1 VGIRI
6 PCGGGESMSNVFSQL
21 HPSLQDSLSDKG
33 WAATPIQEMS
43 IPEIIEGKDR
53 ILIAPTGSGKTLSA
67 VLPIIHRCLDENWEP
82 LAILYITPLRALNR
96 DIDRRLHDIAESVG
110 LKVGIRHGD
119 TTQSERTR
127 QTRKPPHILVTTP
140 ETFQLMFTGKN
151 LRKLLKSVRAVIIDE
166 VHDLA
171 ASERGWQLSI
181 GLSRLEAL
189 SGKKVQR
196 IGLSATVGNP
206 SEVSRWLSKDDGEPI
221 IATGQRTTQ
230 LVVDTSL
237 PLHEDEVGG
246 IELALPPRAH
256 ATFREMIEIIRE
268 SPPCLLFV
276 NSRNDAETI
285 ANRLQKMAPDV
296 NIGVHHGSL
305 ATQTRVEMED
315 QLRKGELS
323 GLVCTSSLELGIDV
337 GKISR
342 IIQIK
347 SPRSVDRMLQRVGR
361 ADHRLGGIGIG
372 NLLAWDCDEISES
385 AVIAEKAMMHELEPV
400 EWRKSPKSVVA
411 NQLVLM
417 AHSFGAFPIDE
428 ATEILTNT
436 SQFEDWTREKT
447 EALLAVLAD
456 GWILRTTSK
465 PEDLPWYRWPKVIYE
480 LAREQTTDIELPED
494 RPLFSVPEE
503 EIDHRLKQIKVKVPK
518 RFQNGWFSTA
528 GRTRQ
533 WVTNHLSMIPDK
545 QSYRV
550 RDSVTRKTIGSVDEA
565 FVLSLNDSGEDEDG
579 TTRRFV
585 IAGRTWMI
593 IDADP
598 EKSEL
603 LVVPV
608 SDQAKAPQWVGELP
622 PVPPDI
628 ARDIGRLRGLIAKE
642 FEIFTPEN
650 DTPNQVIDTTQIFNR
665 RGTSVADYPL
675 NDYALGMLCEEI
687 GNHVEKTGSLP
698 TDRRITIEER
708 NDALMVNSCHGSKI
722 NETLGHLILAMASTK
737 SGYWG
742 RLIVEPTRIGLQASQ
757 VKAEDIVGWLKNTP
771 PEALEGI
778 LSVTLPNSRQV
789 RWRFAQVAK
798 TFGILRHGID
808 PRKINLQGLL
818 KKYRGTIVM
827 EEVLEKLFFE
837 RMDLEGA
844 KDVLRAIQSD
854 LIEIELTPSGPLGIS
869 RRSSKDLLLP
879 NWDNAAV
886 REKLK
891 LRLTNERAV
900 LCCLKCKSKR
910 RFRVA
915 KYPELKDAKICL
927 RCKGRML
934 ACSREGMEKMLQSW
948 VESDD
953 EGDQGRM
960 MKNAEL
966 VQNRG
971 YEGILCLMARGIG
984 EATAQRILKKIPRNN
999 IDNLLKAIHN
1009 AEIEYARTR
1018 RFWG

>member
-1 VGIRI
+1 MGIRI
-6 PCGGGESMSNVFSQL
+6 AYRGGESMSNVFSHL
-21 HPSLQDSLSDKG
+21 HPNLQLSLEGKG
-33 WAATPIQEMS
+33 WTATPIQEMS
-43 IPEIIEGKDR
+43 IPEIIKGKDR
-53 ILIAPTGSGKTLSA
+53 LLIAPTGSGKTLSA

-96 DIDRRLHDIAESVG
+96 DIDRRLNDIAESVG

-151 LRKLLKSVRAVIIDE
+151 LRELLKSVRAVIIDE

-181 GLSRLEAL
+181 GISRLEAL
-189 SGKKVQR
+189 SGRKVQR

-206 SEVSRWLSKDDGEPI
+206 SEVSRWLSSNGEPI

-230 LVVDTSL
+230 LIVDTSL
-237 PLHEDEVGG
+237 PLHEDEIGG
-246 IELALPPRAH
+246 MELALPPRAH
-256 ATFREMIEIIRE
+256 ATFRSMIDIIRE

-296 NIGVHHGSL
+296 KIGVHHGSL

-385 AVIAEKAMMHELEPV
+385 AVIAEKAMEHELEPV

-411 NQLVLM
+411 NQLVMM
-417 AHSFGAFPIDE
+417 AHSFGAYSIDE

-436 SQFEDWTREKT
+436 LQFEDWTREKT
-447 EALLAVLAD
+447 EAILTVLSD
-456 GWILRTTSK
+456 GWILRFTSK
-465 PEDLPWYRWPKVIYE
+465 PEELPWYRWPKTVYE
-480 LAREQTTDIELPED
+480 LAREQTKDIELPED
-494 RPLFSVPEE
+494 RPLFSIPDE
-503 EIDHRLKQIKVKVPK
+503 EIDARLKQIKVKVPK
-518 RFQNGWFSTA
+518 KYEKGWFSTA

-642 FEIFTPEN
+642 FEIFSPEN
-650 DTPNQVIDTTQIFNR
+650 DGFNEIIDVTQIFNR
-665 RGTSVADYPL
+665 RETNVSDYPL
-675 NDYALGMLCEEI
+675 NDYALGMLSEEI

-698 TDRRITIEER
+698 TDRIMTIEER
-708 NDALMVNSCHGSKI
+708 KDALIVNSCHGSKI

-757 VKAEDIVGWLKNTP
+757 VKAEDIIGWLKNTP
-771 PEALEGI
+771 PDALEGI

-798 TFGILRHGID
+798 TFGILRHGVD

-844 KDVLRAIQSD
+844 KDVLRAIQSG
-854 LIEIELTPSGPLGIS
+854 LIVIELTPSGPLGIS
-869 RRSSKDLLLP
+869 RRSSRDLLLP

-915 KYPELKDAKICL
+915 KYPELTDGKTCL
-927 RCKGRML
+927 KCKGRML
-934 ACSREGMEKMLQSW
+934 ACSREGMEKMLETW
-948 VESDD
+948 VNSED
-953 EGDQGRM
+953 EGDQVRM

-971 YEGILCLMARGIG
+971 YEGILCLMARGVG
-984 EATAQRILKKIPRNN
+984 EATAQRILKKVPRNKV
-999 IDNLLKAIHN
+999 DTLLKAIHN

>member
-1 VGIRI
+1 
-6 PCGGGESMSNVFSQL
+6 MSNIFSLL
-21 HPSLQDSLSDKG
+21 HPKLHDCLDERG
-33 WAATPIQEMS
+33 WNATPIQERS
-43 IPEIIEGKDR
+43 IPDIIMGKDR
-53 ILIAPTGSGKTLSA
+53 LLIAPTGSGKTLSA
-67 VLPIIHRCLDENWEP
+67 VLPIVHRCLEENWEP
-82 LAILYITPLRALNR
+82 LAVLYITPLRALNR
-96 DIDRRLHDIAESVG
+96 DIDRRLNEIAESVG

-151 LRKLLKSVRAVIIDE
+151 LRKLLKAVRAVIIDE

-189 SGKKVQR
+189 SGRKVQR

-206 SEVSRWLSKDDGEPI
+206 EDVSKWLSGNNGEPI
-221 IATGQRTTQ
+221 IATGQRTTE
-230 LVVDTSL
+230 LIVDTSL
-237 PLHEDEVGG
+237 PQAEDEVGG
-246 IELALPPRAH
+246 IELSLPPRAH
-256 ATFREMIEIIRE
+256 ATFREMVEIIRQ

-296 NIGVHHGSL
+296 KIGVHHGSL

-315 QLRKGELS
+315 QLRTGELS

-372 NLLAWDCDEISES
+372 NILAWDCDEISES
-385 AVIAEKAMMHELEPV
+385 AVIAERAMKQEIEPV
-400 EWRKSPKSVVA
+400 EWRNSPKAVVA

-428 ATEILTNT
+428 ATEIISNT
-436 SQFEDWTREKT
+436 SQFKDWTREKT
-447 EALLAVLAD
+447 ESILTVLSD
-456 GWILRTTSK
+456 GWILRFTSN
-465 PEDLPWYRWPKVIYE
+465 PEELPWYRWPKSVYD
-480 LAREQTTDIELPED
+480 LARLETKKQVLPDE
-494 RPLFSVPEE
+494 RPLFSIPDE
-503 EIDHRLKQIKVKVPK
+503 EISDELKKIKVKVPK
-518 RFQNGWFSTA
+518 RFEKGWFSTA

-545 QSYRV
+545 QSYLV

-628 ARDIGRLRGLIAKE
+628 ARDIGRLRGMIANDMGIELNQKKLSSKE
-642 FEIFTPEN
+642 
-650 DTPNQVIDTTQIFNR
+650 IDTTQIFAR
-665 RGTSVADYPL
+665 RETDIADYPL
-675 NDYALGMLCEEI
+675 NQYALGMLCEEI
-687 GNHVEKTGSLP
+687 GDHVSKTGSLP
-698 TDRRITIEER
+698 TDKTITIEER
-708 NDALMVNSCHGSKI
+708 NDAIIVNSCHGSKI
-722 NETLGHLILAMASTK
+722 NETIGHLILAMASTK

-757 VKAEDIVGWLKNTP
+757 VKAEDIVGWLRNTP
-771 PEALEGI
+771 PEALEGL

-798 TFGILRHGID
+798 TFGILRHGVD
-808 PRKINLQGLL
+808 PRKINLQALL
-818 KKYRGTIVM
+818 KKYRGTVVM

-837 RMDLEGA
+837 RMDIDGS
-844 KDVLRAIQSD
+844 KDLLNAIQKD
-854 LIEIELTPSGPLGIS
+854 IIQIELTPSGPLGIS
-869 RRSSKDLLLP
+869 RRSSRDLLLP

-886 REKLK
+886 REKLR

-915 KYPELKDAKICL
+915 RYPDLNDNNICL
-927 RCKGRML
+927 KCKGTML
-934 ACSREGMEKMLQSW
+934 ACSREGIEKMLDSW
-948 VESDD
+948 INSED
-953 EGDQGRM
+953 EADQVRM
-960 MKNAEL
+960 VKNAEII
-966 VQNRG
+966 QNRG
-971 YEGILCLMARGIG
+971 YEGILCLMARGVG
-984 EATAQRILKKIPRNN
+984 EATAQRILRKVPRNE
-999 IDNLLKAIHN
+999 IDNLLKTIHN

>member
-1 VGIRI
+1 
-6 PCGGGESMSNVFSQL
+6 MSNVFSLL
-21 HPSLQDSLSDKG
+21 HSKLSHGLDEKG
-33 WAATPIQEMS
+33 WDATPIQELS
-43 IPEIIEGKDR
+43 IPDIIAGSDR
-53 ILIAPTGSGKTLSA
+53 LLIAPTGSGKTLSA
-67 VLPIIHRCLDENWEP
+67 VLPIIHRCLEENWEP
-82 LAILYITPLRALNR
+82 LAVLYITPLRALNR
-96 DIDRRLHDIAESVG
+96 DIDRRLNEIAESVG

-119 TTQSERTR
+119 TTQSERSR

-189 SGKKVQR
+189 SGRKVQR

-206 SEVSRWLSKDDGEPI
+206 EDVSKWLSRENGKPI
-221 IATGQRTTQ
+221 IATGQRTTE
-230 LVVDTSL
+230 LIVDTSL
-237 PLHEDEVGG
+237 PLSEDEVGG
-246 IELALPPRAH
+246 IELSLPPRAH
-256 ATFREMIEIIRE
+256 ATFREMIEIIRQ

-296 NIGVHHGSL
+296 KIGVHHGSL
-305 ATQTRVEMED
+305 ATQTRVDMEN
-315 QLRKGELS
+315 QLRNGELS
-323 GLVCTSSLELGIDV
+323 GLVCTSSLELGIDI

-361 ADHRLGGIGIG
+361 ADHRLGGIGVG
-372 NLLAWDCDEISES
+372 NILAWDCDEISES
-385 AVIAEKAMMHELEPV
+385 AVIAERAMKQEIEPV
-400 EWRKSPKSVVA
+400 EWRNSPKAVVA
-411 NQLVLM
+411 NQLVMM
-417 AHSFGAFPIDE
+417 AHSFGAFAIDE
-428 ATEILTNT
+428 ATLILRNT
-436 SQFEDWTREKT
+436 VQFEDWTREKT
-447 EALLAVLAD
+447 ESILNVLSD
-456 GWILRTTSK
+456 GWILRFTSK
-465 PEDLPWYRWPKVIYE
+465 PDELPWYRWPKAVYE
-480 LAREQTTDIELPED
+480 LARLESKQQDLPDE
-494 RPLFSVPEE
+494 RPLFSVPDE
-503 EIDHRLKQIKVKVPK
+503 EISDELKKVKLKVPK
-518 RFQNGWFSTA
+518 KFENGWFSTA

-545 QSYRV
+545 QSYIV
-550 RDSVTRKTIGSVDEA
+550 RDSVTRKSIGSVDEA

-622 PVPPDI
+622 PVPSDI
-628 ARDIGRLRGLIAKE
+628 ARDIGRLRGLIAE
-642 FEIFTPEN
+642 DLGIDLSEN
-650 DTPNQVIDTTQIFNR
+650 VLTTEEIDTTQIFAR
-665 RGTSVADYPL
+665 RETEITDYPL
-675 NDYALGMLCEEI
+675 NQYALGMLSEEI
-687 GNHVEKTGSLP
+687 GEHVSNTGSLP
-698 TDRRITIEER
+698 TDRTITIEER
-708 NDALMVNSCHGSKI
+708 NDALIINSCHGSKI
-722 NETLGHLILAMASTK
+722 NETIGHLILAMASTK

-757 VKAEDIVGWLKNTP
+757 VNAEDIVGWLRNTP
-771 PEALEGI
+771 PEALVGV

-798 TFGILRHGID
+798 TFGILRHGVD
-808 PRKINLQGLL
+808 PRKINLQALL
-818 KKYRGTIVM
+818 KKYRGTVVM
-827 EEVLEKLFFE
+827 EEVLDKLFFE
-837 RMDLEGA
+837 RMDIDGS
-844 KDVLRAIQSD
+844 KDLLNAIQKD
-854 LIEIELTPSGPLGIS
+854 IIRIEITPSGPLGIS
-869 RRSSKDLLLP
+869 RRSSRDLLLP

-900 LCCLKCKSKR
+900 LSCLKCKSKR

-915 KYPELKDAKICL
+915 RYPDLKDKNICL
-927 RCKGRML
+927 KCKGTML
-934 ACSREGMEKMLQSW
+934 ACSREGMEKMLDSW
-948 VESDD
+948 INSED
-953 EGDQGRM
+953 EADQVRM
-960 MKNAEL
+960 IKNAEII
-966 VQNRG
+966 QNRG
-971 YEGILCLMARGIG
+971 YEGILCLMARGVG
-984 EATAQRILKKIPRNN
+984 EATAQRILRKVQRND
-999 IDNLLKAIHN
+999 IDGLLKAIHN

>member
-1 VGIRI
+1 
-6 PCGGGESMSNVFSQL
+6 
-21 HPSLQDSLSDKG
+21 
-33 WAATPIQEMS
+33 
-43 IPEIIEGKDR
+43 
-53 ILIAPTGSGKTLSA
+53 
-67 VLPIIHRCLDENWEP
+67 
-82 LAILYITPLRALNR
+82 
-96 DIDRRLHDIAESVG
+96 
-110 LKVGIRHGD
+110 
-119 TTQSERTR
+119 
-127 QTRKPPHILVTTP
+127 
-140 ETFQLMFTGKN
+140 
-151 LRKLLKSVRAVIIDE
+151 
-166 VHDLA
+166 
-171 ASERGWQLSI
+171 
-181 GLSRLEAL
+181 
-189 SGKKVQR
+189 
-196 IGLSATVGNP
+196 
-206 SEVSRWLSKDDGEPI
+206 
-221 IATGQRTTQ
+221 
-230 LVVDTSL
+230 
-237 PLHEDEVGG
+237 
-246 IELALPPRAH
+246 
-256 ATFREMIEIIRE
+256 
-268 SPPCLLFV
+268 
-276 NSRNDAETI
+276 
-285 ANRLQKMAPDV
+285 
-296 NIGVHHGSL
+296 
-305 ATQTRVEMED
+305 
-315 QLRKGELS
+315 
-323 GLVCTSSLELGIDV
+323 
-337 GKISR
+337 
-342 IIQIK
+342 
-347 SPRSVDRMLQRVGR
+347 
-361 ADHRLGGIGIG
+361 
-372 NLLAWDCDEISES
+372 
-385 AVIAEKAMMHELEPV
+385 
-400 EWRKSPKSVVA
+400 
-411 NQLVLM
+411 
-417 AHSFGAFPIDE
+417 
-428 ATEILTNT
+428 
-436 SQFEDWTREKT
+436 
-447 EALLAVLAD
+447 
-456 GWILRTTSK
+456 
-465 PEDLPWYRWPKVIYE
+465 
-480 LAREQTTDIELPED
+480 
-494 RPLFSVPEE
+494 
-503 EIDHRLKQIKVKVPK
+503 
-518 RFQNGWFSTA
+518 
-528 GRTRQ
+528 
-533 WVTNHLSMIPDK
+533 MIPDK

-628 ARDIGRLRGLIAKE
+628 ARDIGRLRGLIAEE
-642 FEIFTPEN
+642 FEIYSSKKN
-650 DTPNQVIDTTQIFNR
+650 DFEQEIDATQIFDR
-665 RGTSVADYPL
+665 RNTTVSDYPL

-854 LIEIELTPSGPLGIS
+854 LINIELTPSGPLGIS
-869 RRSSKDLLLP
+869 RRSSRDLLLP

-915 KYPELKDAKICL
+915 KYPEIKDAKTCL
-927 RCKGRML
+927 KCKGRML
-934 ACSREGMEKMLQSW
+934 ACSREGMEKMLESW
-948 VESDD
+948 VNSDD
-953 EGDQGRM
+953 EGDQVRM

-971 YEGILCLMARGIG
+971 YEGVLCLMARGIG
-984 EATAQRILKKIPRNN
+984 EATAQRILKKVPRNN
-999 IDNLLKAIHN
+999 VENLLKAIHN

>member
-1 VGIRI
+1 
-6 PCGGGESMSNVFSQL
+6 MSNVFSQL
-21 HPSLQDSLSDKG
+21 HPSLQNSLNEKG
-33 WAATPIQEMS
+33 WTATPIQEMS

-53 ILIAPTGSGKTLSA
+53 LLIAPTGSGKTLSA

-82 LAILYITPLRALNR
+82 LAVLYITPLRALNR

-119 TTQSERTR
+119 TTQSERSR

-151 LRKLLKSVRAVIIDE
+151 LRKLLQSVRAVIIDE

-206 SEVSRWLSKDDGEPI
+206 SEVSKWLSNHDGEPI

-230 LVVDTSL
+230 LIVDTSL
-237 PLHEDEVGG
+237 PLHEDEIGG
-246 IELALPPRAH
+246 MELALPPRAH

-296 NIGVHHGSL
+296 KIGVHHGSL
-305 ATQTRVEMED
+305 ATQTRVDMED

-361 ADHRLGGIGIG
+361 ADHRLGGIGVG

-385 AVIAEKAMMHELEPV
+385 AVIAEKAMKHELEPV

-411 NQLVLM
+411 NQLVMM
-417 AHSFGAFPIDE
+417 AHSFGAYPIDE
-428 ATEILTNT
+428 ATEILSNT

-447 EALLAVLAD
+447 EALLTVLSD
-456 GWILRTTSK
+456 GWILRFTTN
-465 PEDLPWYRWPKVIYE
+465 PDDLPWYRWPKTVYQ
-480 LAREQTTDIELPED
+480 LAREQTKDIELPED

-503 EIDHRLKQIKVKVPK
+503 EIDPKLKQIKVKVPK
-518 RFQNGWFSTA
+518 KYQKGWFSTA

-628 ARDIGRLRGLIAKE
+628 ARDIGRLRGLIAEE
-642 FEIFTPEN
+642 FEIYSSKKN
-650 DTPNQVIDTTQIFNR
+650 DFEQEIDATQIFDR
-665 RGTSVADYPL
+665 RNTTVSDYPL

-854 LIEIELTPSGPLGIS
+854 LINIELTPSGPLGIS
-869 RRSSKDLLLP
+869 RRSSRDLLLP

-915 KYPELKDAKICL
+915 KYPEIKDAKTCL
-927 RCKGRML
+927 KCKGRML
-934 ACSREGMEKMLQSW
+934 ACSREGMEKMLESW
-948 VESDD
+948 VNSDD
-953 EGDQGRM
+953 EGDQVRM

-971 YEGILCLMARGIG
+971 YEGVLCLMARGIG
-984 EATAQRILKKIPRNN
+984 EATAQRILKKVPRNN
-999 IDNLLKAIHN
+999 VENLLKAIHN

>member
-1 VGIRI
+1 MGIRI
-6 PCGGGESMSNVFSQL
+6 LRGGGESMSNVFSHL
-21 HPSLQDSLSDKG
+21 HQNLQDSLDVKG
-33 WAATPIQEMS
+33 WTATPIQEIS
-43 IPEIIEGKDR
+43 IPELIEGKDR
-53 ILIAPTGSGKTLSA
+53 LLIAPTGSGKTLSA

-82 LAILYITPLRALNR
+82 LAVLYITPLRALNR

-189 SGKKVQR
+189 SGKKVQK

-206 SEVSRWLSKDDGEPI
+206 SEVSRWLSNQDCEPI

-230 LVVDTSL
+230 LIVDTSL
-237 PLHEDEVGG
+237 PLHEDEIGG
-246 IELALPPRAH
+246 MELALPPRAH
-256 ATFREMIEIIRE
+256 ATFREMIGIIRQ

-296 NIGVHHGSL
+296 KIGVHHGSL
-305 ATQTRVEMED
+305 ATQTRVEMEN

-385 AVIAEKAMMHELEPV
+385 AVIAERAMKHELEPV
-400 EWRKSPKSVVA
+400 EWRKSPKTVVA
-411 NQLVLM
+411 NQLVMM
-417 AHSFGAFPIDE
+417 AHSFGAYPIDE
-428 ATEILTNT
+428 ATEILSKTL
-436 SQFEDWTREKT
+436 QFEDWTREKT
-447 EALLAVLAD
+447 EAILTVLSD
-456 GWILRTTSK
+456 GWILRFTSK
-465 PEDLPWYRWPKVIYE
+465 PEDLPWYRWPKTIYE
-480 LAREQTTDIELPED
+480 LARKQTKGIDLPED

-503 EIDHRLKQIKVKVPK
+503 DIDQRLKQIKVKVPK
-518 RFQNGWFSTA
+518 RYQNGWFSTA

-579 TTRRFV
+579 ITRRFV

-642 FEIFTPEN
+642 FEIYSPEN
-650 DTPNQVIDTTQIFNR
+650 DGINEVIDTTQIFNR
-665 RGTSVADYPL
+665 RETSVSDYPL

-687 GNHVEKTGSLP
+687 GNHVEKTSSLP

-771 PEALEGI
+771 PDALEGI
-778 LSVTLPNSRQV
+778 LSITLPNSRQV

-798 TFGILRHGID
+798 TFGILRHGVD

-854 LIEIELTPSGPLGIS
+854 LIKIELTPSGPLGIS
-869 RRSSKDLLLP
+869 RRSSRDLLLP

-915 KYPELKDAKICL
+915 KYPELKDGKICL
-927 RCKGRML
+927 KCKGRML
-934 ACSREGMEKMLQSW
+934 ACSREGMEKMLESW
-948 VESDD
+948 VKSDD
-953 EGDQGRM
+953 EGDQVRM

-984 EATAQRILKKIPRNN
+984 EATAQRILKKVPRNN
-999 IDNLLKAIHN
+999 VDNLLKAIHN

>member
-1 VGIRI
+1 MGVRI
-6 PCGGGESMSNVFSQL
+6 LCGGGESMSNVFSQL
-21 HPSLQDSLSDKG
+21 HPSLQNSLNEKG
-33 WAATPIQEMS
+33 WTATPIQEMS

-53 ILIAPTGSGKTLSA
+53 LLIAPTGSGKTLSA

-82 LAILYITPLRALNR
+82 LAVLYITPLRALNR

-151 LRKLLKSVRAVIIDE
+151 LRKLLQSVRAVIIDE

-206 SEVSRWLSKDDGEPI
+206 SEVSKWLSNHDGEPI

-230 LVVDTSL
+230 LIVDTSL
-237 PLHEDEVGG
+237 PLHEDEIGG
-246 IELALPPRAH
+246 MELALPPRAH

-296 NIGVHHGSL
+296 KIGVHHGSL
-305 ATQTRVEMED
+305 ATQTRVDMED

-361 ADHRLGGIGIG
+361 ADHRLGGIGVG

-385 AVIAEKAMMHELEPV
+385 AVIAEKAMKHELEPV

-411 NQLVLM
+411 NQLVMM
-417 AHSFGAFPIDE
+417 AHSFGAYPIDE
-428 ATEILTNT
+428 ATEILSNT

-447 EALLAVLAD
+447 EALLTVLSD
-456 GWILRTTSK
+456 GWILRFTTN
-465 PEDLPWYRWPKVIYE
+465 PDDLPWYRWPKTVYQ
-480 LAREQTTDIELPED
+480 LAREQTKDIELPED

-503 EIDHRLKQIKVKVPK
+503 EIDPKLKQIKVKVPK
-518 RFQNGWFSTA
+518 KYQKGWFSTA
-528 GRTRQ
+528 GRRRQ

-628 ARDIGRLRGLIAKE
+628 ARDIGRLRGLIAEE
-642 FEIFTPEN
+642 FEIYSSKKN
-650 DTPNQVIDTTQIFNR
+650 DFEQEIDATQIFDR
-665 RGTSVADYPL
+665 RNTTVSDYPL

-854 LIEIELTPSGPLGIS
+854 LINIELTPSGPLGIS
-869 RRSSKDLLLP
+869 RRSSRDLLLP

-915 KYPELKDAKICL
+915 KYPEIKDAKTCL
-927 RCKGRML
+927 KCKGRML
-934 ACSREGMEKMLQSW
+934 ACSREGMEKMLESW
-948 VESDD
+948 VNSDD
-953 EGDQGRM
+953 EGDQVRM

-971 YEGILCLMARGIG
+971 YEGVLCLMARGIG
-984 EATAQRILKKIPRNN
+984 EATAQRILKKVPRNN
-999 IDNLLKAIHN
+999 VENLLKAIHN

>member
-1 VGIRI
+1 MGVRI
-6 PCGGGESMSNVFSQL
+6 LRGGGESMSNVFSQL
-21 HPSLQDSLSDKG
+21 HPNLQNSLNEKG
-33 WAATPIQEMS
+33 WVATPIQEIS

-53 ILIAPTGSGKTLSA
+53 LLIAPTGSGKTLSA

-82 LAILYITPLRALNR
+82 LAVLYITPLRALNR

-206 SEVSRWLSKDDGEPI
+206 TEVSRWLSNHEGEPI

-230 LVVDTSL
+230 LIVDTSL
-237 PLHEDEVGG
+237 PLHEDEIGG

-296 NIGVHHGSL
+296 KIGVHHGSL
-305 ATQTRVEMED
+305 ATQTRVDMED

-385 AVIAEKAMMHELEPV
+385 AVIAEKAMKHELEPV

-411 NQLVLM
+411 NQLVMM
-417 AHSFGAFPIDE
+417 AHSFGAYPIDE
-428 ATEILTNT
+428 ATEILSNT

-447 EALLAVLAD
+447 EALLTVLSE
-456 GWILRTTSK
+456 GWILRFTTN
-465 PEDLPWYRWPKVIYE
+465 PDDLPWYRWPKTVYQ
-480 LAREQTTDIELPED
+480 LAREQTKDIELPED

-503 EIDHRLKQIKVKVPK
+503 EIDPKLKQIKVKVPK
-518 RFQNGWFSTA
+518 RYQKGWFSTA

-628 ARDIGRLRGLIAKE
+628 ARDIGRLRGLIAEE
-642 FEIFTPEN
+642 FEIYSAEN
-650 DTPNQVIDTTQIFNR
+650 NGVEQEIDATQIFNR
-665 RGTSVADYPL
+665 RNTTVSDYPL

-757 VKAEDIVGWLKNTP
+757 VKAEDIVGWLKSTP

-798 TFGILRHGID
+798 TFGILRHGVD

-854 LIEIELTPSGPLGIS
+854 LINIELTPSGPLGIS
-869 RRSSKDLLLP
+869 RRSSRDLLLP

-915 KYPELKDAKICL
+915 KYPEIKDAKICL
-927 RCKGRML
+927 KCKGRML
-934 ACSREGMEKMLQSW
+934 ACSREGMEKMLESW
-948 VESDD
+948 VNSDD
-953 EGDQGRM
+953 EGDQVRM

-984 EATAQRILKKIPRNN
+984 EATAQRILKKVPRNN
-999 IDNLLKAIHN
+999 VDNLLKAIHN

>member
-1 VGIRI
+1 MGVRI
-6 PCGGGESMSNVFSQL
+6 LCRGGESMSNVFSQL
-21 HPSLQDSLSDKG
+21 HTSLQDSLNDKG
-33 WAATPIQEMS
+33 WTATPIQEIS

-53 ILIAPTGSGKTLSA
+53 LLIAPTGSGKTLSA

-82 LAILYITPLRALNR
+82 LAVLYITPLRALNR

-206 SEVSRWLSKDDGEPI
+206 TEVSRWLSNQDGQPI

-230 LVVDTSL
+230 LIVDTSL
-237 PLHEDEVGG
+237 PLHEDEIGG
-246 IELALPPRAH
+246 MELALPPRAH

-296 NIGVHHGSL
+296 KIGVHHGSL
-305 ATQTRVEMED
+305 ATQTRVDMED

-385 AVIAEKAMMHELEPV
+385 AVIAEKAMKHELEPV
-400 EWRKSPKSVVA
+400 EWRNSPKSVVA
-411 NQLVLM
+411 NQLVMM

-428 ATEILTNT
+428 ATEILSNT
-436 SQFEDWTREKT
+436 YQFEDWTREKT
-447 EALLAVLAD
+447 EALLAVLSD
-456 GWILRTTSK
+456 GWILRFTTN
-465 PEDLPWYRWPKVIYE
+465 PDDLPWYRWPKTVYQ
-480 LAREQTTDIELPED
+480 LAREQTKDIELPED

-503 EIDHRLKQIKVKVPK
+503 EIDPKLKQIIVKVPK
-518 RFQNGWFSTA
+518 KYQKGWFSTA

-628 ARDIGRLRGLIAKE
+628 ARDIGRLRGLIAEE
-642 FEIFTPEN
+642 FEIYSPEKEGFE
-650 DTPNQVIDTTQIFNR
+650 QEIDATQIFNR
-665 RGTSVADYPL
+665 RKTNVSDYPL
-675 NDYALGMLCEEI
+675 NSHALGMLCEEI
-687 GNHVEKTGSLP
+687 GTHVEKTGSLP
-698 TDRRITIEER
+698 TDRIITIEER

-837 RMDLEGA
+837 RMDLEGS

-854 LIEIELTPSGPLGIS
+854 LIKIELTPSGPLGVS
-869 RRSSKDLLLP
+869 RRSSRDLLLP

-915 KYPELKDAKICL
+915 KYPEIKDAKVCL
-927 RCKGRML
+927 KCKGTML
-934 ACSREGMEKMLQSW
+934 ACSREGMEKMLESW
-948 VESDD
+948 VNSED
-953 EGDQGRM
+953 EGDQVRM

-984 EATAQRILKKIPRNN
+984 EATAQRILKKVPRNN
-999 IDNLLKAIHN
+999 IDKLLKAIHH